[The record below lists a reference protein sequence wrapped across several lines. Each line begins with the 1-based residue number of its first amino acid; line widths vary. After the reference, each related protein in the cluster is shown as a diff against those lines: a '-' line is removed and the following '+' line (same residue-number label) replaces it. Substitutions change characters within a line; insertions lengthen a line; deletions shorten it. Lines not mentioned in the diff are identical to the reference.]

1 MKDTFKE
8 VIKAMC
14 DCDMNI
20 QKVANTVYKTRGT
33 ILYHCDKIKEEYGL
47 DPRRFHDLVILEQMV
62 DEKSQEERNE
72 VINEV
77 INEIINAKKQRL
89 CIQCGKILI
98 GQRRKYCSKECQKA
112 YYKGSKYWGKVS
124 KKWRAKNTNK
134 CTCLIS

>member
-33 ILYHCDKIKEEYGL
+33 IAYHCDKIKEEYGL
-47 DPRRFHDLVILEQMV
+47 DPRRFHDLIKLEQMA
-62 DEKSQEERNE
+62 DGKIEEIRNIKE
-72 VINEV
+72 
-77 INEIINAKKQRL
+77 QRH
-89 CIQCGKILI
+89 CMECGKILI
-98 GQRRKYCSKECQKA
+98 GQRRKYCSKECQNA
-112 YYKGSKYWGKVS
+112 HYKGSKYWGKAS
-124 KKWRAKNTNK
+124 KKWRAENTNK